1 MGAVAPQRVNEL
13 DRRRGDGRHMELG
26 GLMGDKGHAGSDGML
41 NGDGRTGALEERKRR
56 DGLMVDMMPGF

>member
-1 MGAVAPQRVNEL
+1 
-13 DRRRGDGRHMELG
+13 MELG